1 MTKRFLTSTPKE
13 ILTMDRGKLLEAIKL
28 SEGRIITVA
37 ARTRGPNIVDGVSN
51 AEVAA
56 AFGADLVLLDT
67 YNVHNPYVPGL
78 PDKRMAGESKTVEDT
93 IEDQV
98 QITLG
103 RGWTLKEIRGLI
115 GRPVGILLAIPP
127 EGGTKGLKKHY
138 GDILATRENAK
149 LAVKLGA
156 DIIFIAGWGETKTVT
171 NIISGIRDEV
181 ENKVILSFSRVHG
194 PGLIG
199 ELGKRGR
206 DLITEGE
213 IKEFV
218 KAGADIVSL
227 PAPGTFYGWTIDYTC
242 KFVDIIHE
250 CGALAAVGLHTSQE
264 GSDLET
270 IRRLAIYA
278 KMSGA
283 EIYELGDSGFTE
295 SMIPPENILAFS
307 IAVRGRRHTYRR
319 MATSLFR

>member
-1 MTKRFLTSTPKE
+1 MAKRFLTSTPKE
-13 ILTMDRGKLLEAIKL
+13 ILAMDREEILEAIKL
-28 SEGRIITVA
+28 SEGRIIMVA

-56 AFGADLVLLDT
+56 AFGADIVLLDT

-78 PDKRMAGESKTVEDT
+78 PDKRMAGESET

-103 RGWTLKEIRGLI
+103 RGWTLKEIRELI

-127 EGGTKGLKKHY
+127 EEGTKGLKKHY
-138 GDILATRENAK
+138 GDILATRENAR
-149 LAVKLGA
+149 LAVELGA
-156 DIIFIAGWGETKTVT
+156 DVIVIAGWGETKTVT
-171 NIISGIRDEV
+171 NIVSEIRNEV
-181 ENKVILSFSRVHG
+181 GDKVILSLSRVHG

-199 ELGKRGR
+199 ELGKGGK
-206 DLITEGE
+206 DLITEEE
-213 IKEFV
+213 IEEFA
-218 KAGADIVSL
+218 KAGPDIISL
-227 PAPGTFYGWTIDYTC
+227 PAPGTFYGWTIDHTC
-242 KFVDIIHE
+242 KLVDIIHE
-250 CGALAAVGLHTSQE
+250 CGVLASVGLHTSQE

-307 IAVRGRRHTYRR
+307 VAVRGRRHTYRR
-319 MATSLFR
+319 MAASPLR